1 MSENIDQELAKIYGG
16 YAGFHS
22 DAAPAHVEYY
32 GEDPD
37 GEVQRLLDVYAT
49 PTSRVLDI
57 GCGAAQT
64 LCRLAPRVAEGWGID
79 QDLQLL
85 AGARQRVQDQSLGNV
100 QFIEGNTTNADD
112 VAQLPDAHFNLALS
126 QRGPNINAA
135 LASKLA
141 PDAIFIQELVSN
153 FDAYPLKELF
163 GRKHYAHYWFVDQ
176 DAILSQYAELDLFP
190 ISNKEY
196 FYEAFFRD
204 IGHFEAY
211 LRQITALLSNWRL
224 PPNPYDPERDRAALE
239 LYARYNTTPHGIR
252 LLRQRK
258 IFVLR
263 RAPVT
268 YYPVDAAS

>member
-1 MSENIDQELAKIYGG
+1 MSEQSDQELAKIYGG

-22 DAAPAHVEYY
+22 DIGPAHVDYY
-32 GEDPD
+32 GENPD
-37 GEVQRLLDVYAT
+37 GEVQRLLDVYGQQ
-49 PTSRVLDI
+49 TSHVLDI
-57 GCGAAQT
+57 GCGAGQT
-64 LCRLAPRVAEGWGID
+64 LCRLAPHVAEAWGID
-79 QDLQLL
+79 QDDRLL
-85 AGARQRVQDQSLGNV
+85 GGARQRAQSLQLDNV
-100 QFIEGNTTNADD
+100 RLVEGNATNADD
-112 VAQLPDAHFNLALS
+112 VAQLPDGHFNLALS

-135 LASKLA
+135 LAAKLA
-141 PDAIFIQELVSN
+141 PDALFIQEFVSN

-176 DAILSQYAELDLFP
+176 DVILSQYAELDLFP

-204 IGHFEAY
+204 TAHLEAY
-211 LRQITALLSNWRL
+211 LKQIPALLSNWRL
-224 PPNPYDPERDRAALE
+224 PPNPYDAEHDRAALE
-239 LYARYNTTPHGIR
+239 LYVRYNTTPRGIR

-263 RAPVT
+263 RTPVT

>member
-16 YAGFHS
+16 YAGFQT
-22 DAAPAHVEYY
+22 DAAPAHTEYY

-37 GEVQRLLDVYAT
+37 GEIQRLLDVYAQ

-57 GCGAAQT
+57 GCGAGQT
-64 LCRLAPRVAEGWGID
+64 LCRLAPRLAQAWGID
-79 QDLQLL
+79 QDPYLL
-85 AGARQRVQDQSLGNV
+85 TGARQRVQSLQLGNV
-100 QFIEGNTTNADD
+100 RLVEGNVVDADAA
-112 VAQLPDAHFNLALS
+112 AQLPDAHFDIALS

-135 LASKLA
+135 LAAKLA
-141 PDAIFIQELVSN
+141 PNGVFIQELVSN

-163 GRKHYAHYWFVDQ
+163 GRKHYANYWFVDQ
-176 DAILSQYAELDLFP
+176 DVILAQYAELDLFP
-190 ISNKEY
+190 VSNKEY

-204 IGHFEAY
+204 TAHLEAY
-211 LRQITALLSNWRL
+211 LKQIPALLSNWRL
-224 PPNPYDPERDRAALE
+224 PPKPYDAEHDRAALE
-239 LYARYNTTPHGIR
+239 LYARYNTTPRGIR

-268 YYPVDAAS
+268 YYPADAAP

>member
-1 MSENIDQELAKIYGG
+1 MSDLDQELAKIYGG
-16 YAGFHS
+16 YAGFQS
-22 DAAPAHVEYY
+22 DAGPAHVEYY

-37 GEVQRLLDVYAT
+37 GEIQRLLDVYAQ

-57 GCGAAQT
+57 GCGAGQT
-64 LCRLAPRVAEGWGID
+64 LCRLAPQVADAWGID
-79 QDLQLL
+79 QDPHLL
-85 AGARQRVQDQSLGNV
+85 AGARARVQSLQLDNV
-100 QFIEGNTTNADD
+100 QLIEGNVADAD
-112 VAQLPDAHFNLALS
+112 AVAQLPNAHFTLALS

-163 GRKHYAHYWFVDQ
+163 GRKHYAPYWFVDQ
-176 DAILSQYAELDLFP
+176 DVILSQYAELDLFP
-190 ISNKEY
+190 VSNKEY

-204 IGHFEAY
+204 IAHLEAY
-211 LRQITALLSNWRL
+211 LKQITALLSNWRL
-224 PPNPYDPERDRAALE
+224 PPKPYDEERDRAALE
-239 LYARYNTTPHGIR
+239 LYARYNTTGRGIR

-268 YYPVDAAS
+268 YYPVDAAA